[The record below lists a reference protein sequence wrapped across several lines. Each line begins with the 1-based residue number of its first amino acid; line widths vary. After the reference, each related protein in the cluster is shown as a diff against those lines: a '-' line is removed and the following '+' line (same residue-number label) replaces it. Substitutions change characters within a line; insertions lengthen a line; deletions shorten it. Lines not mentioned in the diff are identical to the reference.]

1 MRALNCQLPR
11 RKAYIASDSD
21 DDKIPAARLDVASTP
36 AQNGNVELQV
46 GITTEMRDCTPLAR
60 RFGMDFFYFVLKQ
73 LQLRT
78 NEQNRNICMTQA
90 TLLNIR

>member
-1 MRALNCQLPR
+1 MRALICQLPR

-46 GITTEMRDCTPLAR
+46 GITTEMRDGTPLDR
-60 RFGMDFFYFVLKQ
+60 CFWNGFFIFCVK
-73 LQLRT
+73 T
-78 NEQNRNICMTQA
+78 VVA
-90 TLLNIR
+90 ADK